1 LGKRLF
7 PSYYENVVRLA
18 LCFTMHPNKE
28 SRMHLPDVT
37 YRYLPLLLAFACVA
51 AHAEQDTANDNPQL
65 IRVLLAAELE
75 TTLSSQMNGTL
86 SELKT
91 RFGEHVAKGSSLA
104 RFNCNE
110 AQARGKVAVAEL
122 AMARQNLEAKKQ
134 LRKLDAVGDIEVAA
148 ANTDVQKADGARA
161 MGEAQISYCQ
171 VLAPF
176 SGHVAKVY
184 VKPYQTVSAGTPLF
198 DLVSDGALKVRLNVP
213 SSQLKT
219 LSTGQPL
226 EVSVHETGKTYPAKV
241 SVINA
246 RVDAVA
252 QTVELEARFDQ
263 SFPEL
268 MAGMSGTARFDH
280 ERE

>member
-1 LGKRLF
+1 M
-7 PSYYENVVRLA
+7 P
-18 LCFTMHPNKE
+18 
-28 SRMHLPDVT
+28 LP
-37 YRYLPLLLAFACVA
+37 RFARHSLPLFVA
-51 AHAEQDTANDNPQL
+51 LTCLTAHAEQEVPADGSSP

-86 SELKT
+86 GELKT
-91 RFGEHVAKGSSLA
+91 RFGERVAKGATLA

-148 ANTDVQKADGARA
+148 ANTEVQKADGARA
-161 MGEAQISYCQ
+161 MGEAQMSYCLVQ
-171 VLAPF
+171 APF

-219 LSTGQPL
+219 LSPGQPL
-226 EVSVHETGKTYPAKV
+226 EVQVHETGKTYPAKI

-263 SFPEL
+263 AFPEL
-268 MAGMSGTARFDH
+268 MAGMSGTARFAP
-280 ERE
+280 

>member
-1 LGKRLF
+1 MISTINAPHYLLVIVALT
-7 PSYYENVVRLA
+7 SVV
-18 LCFTMHPNKE
+18 
-28 SRMHLPDVT
+28 
-37 YRYLPLLLAFACVA
+37 
-51 AHAEQDTANDNPQL
+51 AHAEGEATDQDPQI

-75 TTLSSQMNGTL
+75 TTLSSQMSGTL
-86 SELKT
+86 GELKT
-91 RFGEHVAKGSSLA
+91 RFGEHVAKGATLA

-110 AQARGKVAVAEL
+110 AQARDKVAVAEL

-148 ANTDVQKADGARA
+148 ANTEVQKANGARA
-161 MGEAQISYCQ
+161 MGEAQMSYCQ

-213 SSQLKT
+213 SSQLKD
-219 LSTGQPL
+219 LSPGLPL
-226 EVSVHETGKTYPAKV
+226 QVSVHETGKTYPAKV
-241 SVINA
+241 SVINS

-263 SFPEL
+263 RYPEL
-268 MAGMSGTARFDH
+268 IAGMSGTARFDND
-280 ERE
+280 RE

>member
-1 LGKRLF
+1 M
-7 PSYYENVVRLA
+7 PMPVVGH
-18 LCFTMHPNKE
+18 CC
-28 SRMHLPDVT
+28 
-37 YRYLPLLLAFACVA
+37 LPLLLALTSLTAY
-51 AHAEQDTANDNPQL
+51 AEQDTPGDAPQI

-86 SELKT
+86 GELKAN
-91 RFGEHVAKGSSLA
+91 FGEHVAKGATLA
-104 RFNCNE
+104 RFNCSE

-122 AMARQNLEAKKQ
+122 AMARQNLQAKQQ

-148 ANTDVQKADGARA
+148 ANTEVQKADGARA
-161 MGEAQISYCQ
+161 MGEAQMSYCQ

-219 LSTGQPL
+219 LSPGQPL
-226 EVSVHETGKTYPAKV
+226 EVNVHETGKTYPAKV

-252 QTVELEARFDQ
+252 QTVELEARFEQ
-263 SFPEL
+263 RFPDL
-268 MAGMSGTARFDH
+268 MAGMSGTARFAP
-280 ERE
+280 

>member
-1 LGKRLF
+1 M
-7 PSYYENVVRLA
+7 PMPVVVHRCLPWLLA
-18 LCFTMHPNKE
+18 LT
-28 SRMHLPDVT
+28 SLT
-37 YRYLPLLLAFACVA
+37 AY
-51 AHAEQDTANDNPQL
+51 AEQETLGETPQP
-65 IRVLLAAELE
+65 IRVLLAAGLE

-86 SELKT
+86 GELKT
-91 RFGEHVAKGSSLA
+91 TFGSHVAKGATLA

-148 ANTDVQKADGARA
+148 ANTEVQKADGARA
-161 MGEAQISYCQ
+161 MGEAQMSYCQ

-213 SSQLKT
+213 SSQLKG

-226 EVSVHETGKTYPAKV
+226 EVEVHETGKTYPAKV

-252 QTVELEARFDQ
+252 QTVELETRFDQ
-263 SFPEL
+263 PFPEL
-268 MAGMSGTARFDH
+268 MAGMSGTARFAP
-280 ERE
+280 

>member
-1 LGKRLF
+1 MPLHHYL
-7 PSYYENVVRLA
+7 PIWLA
-18 LCFTMHPNKE
+18 L
-28 SRMHLPDVT
+28 SS
-37 YRYLPLLLAFACVA
+37 VA
-51 AHAEQDTANDNPQL
+51 AQAEQVTPAEDPQL

-75 TTLSSQMNGTL
+75 TTLSSQMSGTL
-86 SELKT
+86 GELKT
-91 RFGEHVAKGSSLA
+91 RFGEHVAKGAPLA

-122 AMARQNLEAKKQ
+122 AMARQNLQAKQQ

-148 ANTDVQKADGARA
+148 ANTEVQKADGARA

-198 DLVSDGALKVRLNVP
+198 DLVSDGALKVRMNVP
-213 SSQLKT
+213 SSQLKN
-219 LSTGQPL
+219 LNPGQPL
-226 EVSVHETGKTYPAKV
+226 EVNVYETGKTYPAKV

-263 SFPEL
+263 RFPEL

-280 ERE
+280 DRE

>member
-1 LGKRLF
+1 MPMPVAAKC
-7 PSYYENVVRLA
+7 V
-18 LCFTMHPNKE
+18 
-28 SRMHLPDVT
+28 
-37 YRYLPLLLAFACVA
+37 LPLLLGLSCA
-51 AHAEQDTANDNPQL
+51 AALAEQNATTEDPQL
-65 IRVLLAAELE
+65 IRVLLAADLE
-75 TTLSSQMNGTL
+75 TTLSSQMSGTL
-86 SELKT
+86 GELKT
-91 RFGEHVAKGSSLA
+91 GFGEHVAKGATLA

-110 AQARGKVAVAEL
+110 AQARGKVASAEL
-122 AMARQNLEAKKQ
+122 AMARQNLAAKQQ
-134 LRKLDAVGDIEVAA
+134 LRKLEAVGDIEVAA
-148 ANTDVQKADGARA
+148 ANTEVQKADGARA
-161 MGEAQISYCQ
+161 MGEAQMSYCQ

-213 SSQLKT
+213 SDQLATLKT
-219 LSTGQPL
+219 GQSL
-226 EVSVHETGKTYPAKV
+226 QVTVHETGRRYPAKV

-263 SFPEL
+263 QFPEL

-280 ERE
+280 DSE

>member
-1 LGKRLF
+1 M
-7 PSYYENVVRLA
+7 PMPVVGH
-18 LCFTMHPNKE
+18 CC
-28 SRMHLPDVT
+28 
-37 YRYLPLLLAFACVA
+37 LPLLLALTSVTAY
-51 AHAEQDTANDNPQL
+51 AEQDTPGDAPQA

-86 SELKT
+86 GELKT
-91 RFGEHVAKGSSLA
+91 NFGEHVAKGATLA
-104 RFNCNE
+104 RFNCSE

-122 AMARQNLEAKKQ
+122 AMARQNLQAKQQ

-148 ANTDVQKADGARA
+148 ANTEVQKADGARA
-161 MGEAQISYCQ
+161 MGEAQMSYCQ

-219 LSTGQPL
+219 LSPGQPL
-226 EVSVHETGKTYPAKV
+226 EVNVHETGKTYPAKV

-252 QTVELEARFDQ
+252 QTVELEARFEQ
-263 SFPEL
+263 RFPDL
-268 MAGMSGTARFDH
+268 MAGMSGTARFAP
-280 ERE
+280 